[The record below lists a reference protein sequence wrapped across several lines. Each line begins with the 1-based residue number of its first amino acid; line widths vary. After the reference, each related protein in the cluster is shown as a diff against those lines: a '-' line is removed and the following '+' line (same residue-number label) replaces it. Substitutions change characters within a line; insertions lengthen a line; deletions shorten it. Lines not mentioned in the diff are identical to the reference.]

1 MTPIIILVRPG
12 AVGGNA
18 PGNSLSLGLRR
29 RGGIAGAG
37 LRDGLPA
44 GPLGG
49 GTQPR
54 ATRTVHI
61 TAGLLL
67 SRERSKITANTAL
80 TLEIETLKM

>member
-1 MTPIIILVRPG
+1 MTPIIIQVRPG

-18 PGNSLSLGLRR
+18 PADPLTLGLRR

-37 LRDGLPA
+37 LRDGLPT

-54 ATRTVHI
+54 AARTVHI

-67 SRERSKITANTAL
+67 SSERNKITANSAL